1 TENYELKTPGPR
13 RILRPP
19 TPGIAFHRCGKDC
32 GKAGVSMTELWA
44 SIVRNLEGKLDAREL
59 KTWFAPTRELS
70 LDQAPGAAPTL
81 RVAVPNRVFA
91 DWIERRHAG
100 ALSREAAAAG
110 LPDLHFSFEP
120 EGGDGVLETPATA
133 ASPMSHGLVL
143 NPRFTFDT
151 FVVGSSNQ
159 FAHAAARAVAES
171 PSRSYNPL
179 FLYGGLGPGKP
190 PLVPASGP
198 ARLRPR

>member
-19 TPGIAFHRCGKDC
+19 TPGIAFHRCGKGC

-70 LDQAPGAAPTL
+70 LEQVPGSAPTL

-91 DWIERRHAG
+91 DWIERRHPA
-100 ALSREAAAAG
+100 ALSPEAAAAG
-110 LPDLHFSFEP
+110 LPDLHFPFGPGAAEP
-120 EGGDGVLETPATA
+120 ALA
-133 ASPMSHGLVL
+133 ASPAAAPPLSHGLVL

-159 FAHAAARAVAES
+159 FAHAAARAVAET

-179 FLYGGLGPGKP
+179 FLYGG
-190 PLVPASGP
+190 
-198 ARLRPR
+198 